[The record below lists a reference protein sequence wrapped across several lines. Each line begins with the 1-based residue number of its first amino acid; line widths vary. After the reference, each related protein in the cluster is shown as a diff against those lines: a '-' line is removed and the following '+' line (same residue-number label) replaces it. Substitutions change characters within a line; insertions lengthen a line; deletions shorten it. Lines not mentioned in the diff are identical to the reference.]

1 MKKILS
7 IVILAVLLLVACS
20 PENKQLRVEQNGY
33 RFVIDLHQQQIRH
46 GEDVYSYE
54 DSGSRVTVTYPNGAT
69 YYQDYLGAE
78 QTFGHSPSYNPARYI
93 SGKDLVQLV
102 LDNAEEDK
110 DTGNPGNLAFI
121 PTGILACLLGIWQ
134 VVAPDNA
141 WRMGHLL
148 TVERGELT
156 DIGRM
161 YIRLAGVIEVIM
173 GAVLLI
179 LAIRGL

>member
-1 MKKILS
+1 MKKLLS
-7 IVILAVLLLVACS
+7 IIILAVLLLAACS
-20 PENKQLRVEQNGY
+20 PENEQLRVEQNGEV
-33 RFVIDLHQQQIRH
+33 FVIDLHQQQIRH

-54 DSGSRVTVTYPNGAT
+54 DSGSRVTVTYPNGAN

-78 QTFGHSPSYNPARYI
+78 QTFGYSSTYNPAQYV

-102 LDNAEEDK
+102 LNNTDEVK
-110 DTGNPGNLAFI
+110 DTGNPGNLVFI
-121 PTGILACLLGIWQ
+121 PGGILGCLLGIWQ
-134 VVAPDNA
+134 VVAPDTA
-141 WRMGHLL
+141 WRMSHLL

-156 DIGRM
+156 DMGRKH
-161 YIRLAGVIEVIM
+161 IRIAGVIEVIM